1 MADKKTLKQIDI
13 GKGEEKDKTGET
25 HHQIIKYKLYQ
36 LCLMSFCCT
45 TNQVIMPERQGKVDK
60 YYVKKRERKRK
71 KRQNTGCLESIFYA
85 KIEIN

>member
-1 MADKKTLKQIDI
+1 
-13 GKGEEKDKTGET
+13 
-25 HHQIIKYKLYQ
+25 
-36 LCLMSFCCT
+36 MSFCCT